1 MSGLTNYQVIN
12 NAQGYPEFVVI
23 PYEEFNRFVNR
34 VNLETAIPSEVV
46 DFALD
51 NNCSA
56 LLAWRKYLGIDKNE
70 IAQRLQLDITKYEL
84 LEAKETLNI
93 EQRVQLAE
101 ILNINAEQLDF

>member
-1 MSGLTNYQVIN
+1 MSGLTNYQIIN
-12 NAQGYPEFVVI
+12 NVNGYPEFVVI
-23 PYEEFNRFVNR
+23 PYDEFNKFVNK

-46 DFALD
+46 NFALD

-56 LLAWRKYLGIDKNE
+56 LRSWRKYLGIDKNK
-70 IAQRLQLDITKYEL
+70 IAQQLQLDITEYEL

-101 ILNINAEQLDF
+101 ILNINSEQLDF